1 MPIHLQREIER
12 LKKQVLS
19 LCAVVEESVRRA
31 VQSVSARDS
40 KRAEEVIRNDM
51 EIDRA
56 EIDVEEECLKILALH
71 QPVAIDLR
79 YIIAVLKLNNDLERI
94 GDLAVNIAQRALLL
108 NAQPPIEVPFDLPGL
123 AEKTQG
129 MFRQSL
135 DALVNMDARRAREVC
150 AMDDEVDAINR
161 AMYEQVKQT
170 IRTHPEDI
178 EGLIA
183 LLSVSRYLE
192 RIADHA
198 TNIAEDVLYMVD
210 GRIARH
216 GREFP
221 LRVAAGDPS

>member
-1 MPIHLQREIER
+1 M
-12 LKKQVLS
+12 K
-19 LCAVVEESVRRA
+19 A
-31 VQSVSARDS
+31 VQQRD
-40 KRAEEVIRNDM
+40 RQLALQAIETDHAIDQHEVQ
-51 EIDRA
+51 
-56 EIDVEEECLKILALH
+56 VEEECLKILALH